1 MGEQAFMSSIEI
13 GGRSGWQTMMLL
25 ISGWEGSEGN

>member
-1 MGEQAFMSSIEI
+1 MGEQAFRSSIEI
-13 GGRSGWQTMMLL
+13 GGRQAMMRR